1 MRKATSTA
9 ALTIA
14 ILAIALPSFAEKIK
28 GDTTLKDS
36 QPYGTK
42 DVEHKHQGYDLSFA
56 AQGKIY
62 TCRTDPGHSMNATD
76 FLVGGTIS
84 YEIDKNKA
92 KIKTPDD
99 KKVDCEIIRAE
110 ISPSSL

>member
-1 MRKATSTA
+1 MRKASSTA

-36 QPYGTK
+36 QPYGVK
-42 DVEHKHQGYDLSFA
+42 DKDHKHQAYDLSFA

-62 TCRTDPGHSMNATD
+62 TCRTDPDHSMSATD
-76 FLVGGTIS
+76 FLVGATIS
-84 YEIDKNKA
+84 YEINKDKA
-92 KIKTPDD
+92 RIKTPDD
-99 KKVDCEIIRAE
+99 KKVDCTIVRAE